1 MQSSTGSDSILL
13 QRVIEDG
20 VILRI
25 GPLSIEVKIQ
35 QSEVAKEFLA
45 LYEGYPF
52 DLGSALADFRIELKT
67 STLVRAGI
75 RRQIQAYVDHQTLF
89 EPAPKNLGVP
99 MLESAINWCIGNRIA
114 RYLLIHA
121 AAVEREGRAVVL
133 PGASGVG
140 KSTLTT
146 ALVANGWRLLSDEV
160 TIIDPT
166 GGLLRPHPRPIS
178 LKNETIDLIAD
189 RYPQFAAKKRY
200 EGTTKG
206 TVAYVKAPADAI
218 EKADCLARP
227 FLVAALMYDSDSRLT
242 CDRLEKAEAFM
253 LLARESPNYTIMLE
267 RGFQTLANFVEACD
281 HYELTY
287 SDLDE
292 AVRTINELSN
302 GAAKDAQAA

>member
-1 MQSSTGSDSILL
+1 MQSSTGSDSTLL

-35 QSEVAKEFLA
+35 QAEVAHEFLA

-67 STLVRAGI
+67 STLLRAGM
-75 RRQIQAYVDHQTLF
+75 RRRIQVYVDHQTLF
-89 EPAPKNLGVP
+89 QPVPTNLGVP
-99 MLESAINWCIGNRIA
+99 MLESAINWCIGTRIA

-121 AAVEREGRAVVL
+121 AGVERDGRAVVL
-133 PGASGVG
+133 PGDSGAG

-160 TIIDPT
+160 TIVDPRD
-166 GGLLRPHPRPIS
+166 GLLRPHPRPIS

-189 RYPQFAAKKRY
+189 RYPQLTANKRY

-206 TVAYVKAPADAI
+206 TVGFVKAPHDAI
-218 EKADCLARP
+218 QNADRSSRPSLVVALAYHP
-227 FLVAALMYDSDSRLT
+227 GSHLT
-242 CDRLEKAEAFM
+242 CDRLEKAKAFM
-253 LLARESPNYTIMLE
+253 LLARQSPNYKIMLG

-281 HYELTY
+281 HYTLTY

-292 AVRTINELSN
+292 AVRSINELSR
-302 GAAKDAQAA
+302 GAVKDTQAA